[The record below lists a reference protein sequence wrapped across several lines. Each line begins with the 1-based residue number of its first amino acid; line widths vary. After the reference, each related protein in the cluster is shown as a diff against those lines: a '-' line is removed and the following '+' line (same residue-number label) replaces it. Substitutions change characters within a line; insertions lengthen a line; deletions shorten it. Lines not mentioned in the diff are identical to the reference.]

1 MEIRMP
7 PKISGYKESVF
18 LGLSYRQFFC
28 SVLCIGTATGIY
40 FLTQNILGKEIASWI
55 CLIGASPF
63 ALMGF
68 FKYNKM
74 TAEQLLWA
82 MVLTLIRGKR
92 RVYRAQNLLQDTKL
106 EMEQNI
112 ETEELEE

>member
-1 MEIRMP
+1 MEVRMP

-40 FLTQNILGKEIASWI
+40 FLTQNVLGKEIASWV

-68 FKYNKM
+68 FKYNKLP
-74 TAEQLLWA
+74 AEQLLLA
-82 MVLTLIRGKR
+82 MILTLIRSKR
-92 RVYRAQNLLQDTKL
+92 RVYRAQNLLQNTKL
-106 EMEQNI
+106 EMETS
-112 ETEELEE
+112 TEMEESSE